1 MIRRIVQILPSF
13 QKRDAIGNH
22 AYHMSEIIRDEGYE
36 SAIYAERGGDGSL
49 PIQDF
54 LSREDESSL
63 AIFHFS
69 TGSEIPYLLARFKG
83 YVVTDF
89 HNITPSVYFAEAS
102 DTQQRTACRL
112 GELQVELVRSVS
124 NELWADSDFNGD
136 QLLEQGFSSYSTLPI
151 LRDYSRLKKLA
162 EAGRV
167 LSSDKNNIVFVGR
180 FAPNKAQ
187 HDIVRVFSLYQKNF
201 DRRGR
206 LVLVGSHSGEYKNEV
221 MAYAEA
227 LGLKVTTQLDD
238 SSADVVAPGS
248 ITDSD
253 LARVYRDA
261 QAFLCLSDHEG
272 FCVPILEAMSFGV
285 PVVAH
290 KSTALGETVGS
301 GGILV
306 DKAEPMAVLS
316 SLYKITHDSSTFK
329 YWQERSLDRVKEL
342 SLTRTRQRFV
352 ELLNGAVRRRLDCNP
367 SKDLS

>member
-49 PIQDF
+49 PIEEF
-54 LSREDESSL
+54 LSREGERSL

-102 DTQQRTACRL
+102 DTHQRTACRL
-112 GELQVELVRSVS
+112 GELQVDFVRLVS

-136 QLLEQGFSSYSTLPI
+136 QLVEQGFSSYSTLPI
-151 LRDYSRLKKLA
+151 LRDYSRLQKLA
-162 EAGRV
+162 EAGQG
-167 LSSDKNNIVFVGR
+167 LSPDKNNIVFVGR

-187 HDIVRVFSLYQKNF
+187 HDLVRVFSLYQKSF
-201 DRRGR
+201 DPKGR
-206 LVLVGSHSGEYKNEV
+206 LVLVGGHSGDYKKEV
-221 MAYAEA
+221 LVYAEA
-227 LGLKVTTQLDD
+227 LGLKVTTQWDD

-248 ITDSD
+248 ITDSE
-253 LARVYRDA
+253 LARIYRDA
-261 QAFLCLSDHEG
+261 QVFLCLSDHEG
-272 FCVPILEAMSFGV
+272 FCVPVLEAMSFGV
-285 PVVAH
+285 PVIAH
-290 KSTALGETVGS
+290 QSTALGETVGS

-306 DKAEPMAVLS
+306 DKADPMAVLS
-316 SLYKITHDSSTFK
+316 SLYKMTHDRSTFR

-342 SLTRTRQRFV
+342 SLAKTRERFV
-352 ELLNGAVRRRLDCNP
+352 ELLNGAVRQLDSSP
-367 SKDLS
+367 SKQLS